1 MADNVERVL
10 ILSSRLKVVIEII
23 GFKKKQE
30 KLLNNLLLLVL
41 PKGLHRK
48 IPKHPTPPTM
58 YRQQPKWVKS
68 AFGKSLIISL
78 NQAGYGHWAVI

>member
-41 PKGLHRK
+41 PQGAPTGRSRN
-48 IPKHPTPPTM
+48 IPLP
-58 YRQQPKWVKS
+58 
-68 AFGKSLIISL
+68 
-78 NQAGYGHWAVI
+78 